1 ITIKGYQGTGDY
13 SRTIPVDFSSA
24 DASNAALEKIWA
36 RHKVEDLM
44 SQDWNG
50 IQSGTS
56 KYKAEIVQVGLE
68 HSLATRYTS
77 FVAVEERT
85 VVSDGKSVKVEVP
98 VELPEGVSPLA
109 VPGGSVQ
116 LHYDAKAAS
125 GLGGGVGAGTYRLYG
140 PAATPQSG
148 LSVTETVEVTANA
161 PLVEMSQADVATIK
175 TPERDAMRKQ
185 AEAKMSP
192 EVLASYR
199 CAVARGVSAA
209 ASTCNAI
216 SSPLKVKVDLAEIK
230 AGLEQRLTSAGLKI
244 VSGSGSRKLTGMID
258 PAKLQYLAQI
268 SEVKSIS
275 LSR

>member
-1 ITIKGYQGTGDY
+1 
-13 SRTIPVDFSSA
+13 
-24 DASNAALEKIWA
+24 
-36 RHKVEDLM
+36 M

-50 IQSGTS
+50 IQSGNS

-68 HSLATRYTS
+68 HSLATQYTS

-85 VVSDGKSVKVEVP
+85 VVSDGKPVKVEVP
-98 VELPEGVSPLA
+98 VELPESVSPLA

-116 LHYDAKAAS
+116 PQYAAKVA
-125 GLGGGVGAGTYRLYG
+125 GGVGGGFGAGTYRLYA
-140 PAATPQSG
+140 PAAPPQSG
-148 LSVTETVEVTANA
+148 LSVNETVEVTANA
-161 PLVEMSQADVATIK
+161 PLIETSQADVATIK
-175 TPERDAMRKQ
+175 KPAKDAVRKQ

-199 CAVARGVSAA
+199 CAVTRGVSAA

-216 SSPLKVKVDLAEIK
+216 SSPLKVKVDLTELK

-258 PAKLQYLAQI
+258 PAKLRYLAQI